1 MKLGAEDTKDGWWW
15 AVMVGPC
22 SGEFLLV
29 FSPDR
34 VAQDIFKPLWA
45 HKTRVFR
52 SELSADLFLPPPAG
66 PVPSPEEGLRPS
78 PPLPTAQAG
87 GDAASGAAALATSG
101 DSSGCAPA
109 SSGSTHQEPPQSTH
123 FRWCILTIFL
133 QLVIVENVEV
143 MIDFHRK
150 QENLLDSDPV
160 CYPSPLSHIGSRE
173 LHIVNNFSEVRAS
186 IWSDQIATRILIWSV
201 LGRRFGCDDDWNI
214 EADSFASTSGMIHV
228 HTF

>member
-1 MKLGAEDTKDGWWW
+1 MQELEALVEPRDRNGLVLIASDRRIINFSLTT
-15 AVMVGPC
+15 VMEMGIARWGL
-22 SGEFLLV
+22 SL
-29 FSPDR
+29 
-34 VAQDIFKPLWA
+34 PLN
-45 HKTRVFR
+45 H
-52 SELSADLFLPPPAG
+52 
-66 PVPSPEEGLRPS
+66 
-78 PPLPTAQAG
+78 
-87 GDAASGAAALATSG
+87 
-101 DSSGCAPA
+101 
-109 SSGSTHQEPPQSTH
+109 
-123 FRWCILTIFL
+123 

-143 MIDFHRK
+143 MITFHRK